1 MLVALAAASALVVA
15 GLPGQA
21 LPARVA
27 PLLLGLTLLALAW
40 VLRRWHRE
48 ADRARRYQRRGA
60 LLARAALELQRLRDA
75 SAVFA
80 VLPELLVDT
89 GHAAAAA
96 VRSGGPEPTLLAA
109 AGDAPGADADPS
121 DGAARALAERARRER
136 RTIYRDVTA
145 EPIASGRGGSGSVV
159 AAPVERDGEIVAVL
173 EARRAGRFSRGD
185 REAVEAVA
193 RLAEEALVRLGAL
206 ESVEARS
213 RVADGLARTGERLL
227 LAHDE
232 ATAAE
237 VALRFAVG
245 AVDATAGA
253 VLELRGSRLAPLA
266 VAGHASE
273 RTRAAVEEGLRFG
286 DGAMREAWRERRA
299 AFVEDVGRLREF
311 GQRYLEHDLFAVA
324 LLPVPDAGGETRA
337 LMALVDGRA
346 PRPWSD
352 AERSVATAVA
362 TALGAALQRLRL
374 ERQLH
379 ELLDVVRIV
388 AQGRDPEEVYARA
401 VDAAVRL
408 IPGAEAA
415 TLLVREGDAFR
426 YAAAHGYVLQ
436 ELQALGDFG
445 EEEELRWYRLG
456 RDAYERGVPR
466 RLRGDE
472 IAPSSASSVRDP
484 AQSAVLRGPGRV
496 PELRATICVPIVAGG
511 DVLGT
516 LNVDNLSLEE
526 AFGDSEMALAEAFG
540 QQIGVI
546 IRQTQARQA
555 LAEAAITDPVTGLG
569 NREGFNRRLEAELA
583 RARRRGDPVHLVM
596 MDLDGFKR
604 INDQLGHHA
613 GDLALQRVAKA
624 MRATQRAEDGLFRW
638 GGDEFALLVAG
649 VDRAEARAAADRH
662 AAAVAALDVG
672 GLRLSL
678 STGIASWPEDGEDEE
693 TLLRRADDLM
703 YRRKTAQNGDDETW
717 ASVQASLPD
726 GPASG
731 GSEPV

>member
-1 MLVALAAASALVVA
+1 
-15 GLPGQA
+15 
-21 LPARVA
+21 
-27 PLLLGLTLLALAW
+27 
-40 VLRRWHRE
+40 
-48 ADRARRYQRRGA
+48 
-60 LLARAALELQRLRDA
+60 
-75 SAVFA
+75 
-80 VLPELLVDT
+80 
-89 GHAAAAA
+89 
-96 VRSGGPEPTLLAA
+96 
-109 AGDAPGADADPS
+109 
-121 DGAARALAERARRER
+121 
-136 RTIYRDVTA
+136 
-145 EPIASGRGGSGSVV
+145 
-159 AAPVERDGEIVAVL
+159 
-173 EARRAGRFSRGD
+173 
-185 REAVEAVA
+185 
-193 RLAEEALVRLGAL
+193 
-206 ESVEARS
+206 
-213 RVADGLARTGERLL
+213 
-227 LAHDE
+227 
-232 ATAAE
+232 
-237 VALRFAVG
+237 
-245 AVDATAGA
+245 
-253 VLELRGSRLAPLA
+253 
-266 VAGHASE
+266 
-273 RTRAAVEEGLRFG
+273 
-286 DGAMREAWRERRA
+286 
-299 AFVEDVGRLREF
+299 
-311 GQRYLEHDLFAVA
+311 VA

-337 LMALVDGRA
+337 LMALADGRA
-346 PRPWSD
+346 PRSWSD

-426 YAAAHGYVLQ
+426 YAAAHGYVLE

-662 AAAVAALDVG
+662 AAAVAALNVG

-703 YRRKTAQNGDDETW
+703 YRRKTAQNGDEATE
-717 ASVQASLPD
+717 ASAQASLP
-726 GPASG
+726 GGSSSG